1 MRRALQLLIVLVLFL
16 TPSAASISPAIGGSR
31 DQAQPEPVVGTVYV
45 FRPMGGRIATAE
57 MDKIASKLK
66 ARGIAAEVHNYT
78 DWLRPANA
86 AIARYKK
93 ESWKSAIIAIGHSAG
108 GDSTL
113 RFATWLR
120 RSGVPVNLIITL
132 DPTRI
137 ARPVPS
143 NVQRFINIYS
153 SDNTLG
159 GGDPKP
165 ARDFKGH
172 FASVDLKNYPGEW
185 HLYLPN
191 TLGLQDAVI
200 DKILSEAE
208 QPEPVKDGGVRIAY
222 AMPRGVPIV
231 LYDSGV
237 VVAAEAGE
245 TPAGIAA
252 RYGVPAWAVSAV
264 NNIEPDRGLPAGQRI
279 VVPHNLDSPPAQ

>member
-1 MRRALQLLIVLVLFL
+1 MRGALQFLVVLVVALTSAFGGV
-16 TPSAASISPAIGGSR
+16 TPSVAASR
-31 DQAQPEPVVGTVYV
+31 DTAEPEPVVGTVYV
-45 FRPMGGRIATAE
+45 FRPMGGRLATPE

-93 ESWKSAIIAIGHSAG
+93 ENWKSAIIAIGHSAG

-113 RFATWLR
+113 RFAAWLR
-120 RSGVPVNLIITL
+120 RSGVPVNLIVTL

-143 NVQRFINIYS
+143 NVHRFINIYS
-153 SDNTLG
+153 SENALG

-165 ARDFKGH
+165 ARDYKGH
-172 FASVDLKNYPGEW
+172 FASVDLKNYPAEW
-185 HLYLPN
+185 HRYLPN
-191 TLGLQDAVI
+191 TSGLQDAVI

-208 QPEPVKDGGVRIAY
+208 QPEATVAGGVRIAY

-237 VVAAEAGE
+237 VIAAEAGE

-252 RYGVPAWAVSAV
+252 RYGIPAWAISAV
-264 NNIEPDRGLPAGQRI
+264 NNIEPDRGLPAGQKII
-279 VVPHNLDSPPAQ
+279 VPRSLGSPAAQ

>member
-1 MRRALQLLIVLVLFL
+1 
-16 TPSAASISPAIGGSR
+16 
-31 DQAQPEPVVGTVYV
+31 VVGTVYV
-45 FRPMGGRIATAE
+45 FRPMGGRLATPE
-57 MDKIASKLK
+57 MDKIANKLK
-66 ARGIAAEVHNYT
+66 ARGLAAEVHNYT

-93 ESWKSAIIAIGHSAG
+93 ENWKSAIIAIGHSAG
-108 GDSTL
+108 GDSAL

-143 NVQRFINIYS
+143 NVHRFINIYS
-153 SDNTLG
+153 SDNALG

-165 ARDFKGH
+165 ARDYKGH

-191 TLGLQDAVI
+191 TMGLQDAVI
-200 DKILSEAE
+200 DKIASEAE
-208 QPEPVKDGGVRIAY
+208 QPETVEQGGVRIAY
-222 AMPRGVPIV
+222 AMPKGQPIV

-237 VVAAEAGE
+237 VIAAQTGE
-245 TPAGIAA
+245 TPAAIAA
-252 RYGVPAWAVSAV
+252 RYGIPAWAISAV
-264 NNIEPDRGLPAGQRI
+264 NNIEPDRGLPAGQKI
-279 VVPHNLDSPPAQ
+279 VVPRSLGSPPAQ